1 MKPSPFF
8 TLTNSRWKKMNNQI
22 ETIGLI
28 VVLLTN
34 FIQLVQQYKMMVM
47 VDAEKRDFMSKIRQ
61 VIDIL
66 STMTKE

>member
-1 MKPSPFF
+1 
-8 TLTNSRWKKMNNQI
+8 MNNQI

>member
-1 MKPSPFF
+1 
-8 TLTNSRWKKMNNQI
+8 MNNNI
-22 ETIGLI
+22 ETIGVI
-28 VVLLTN
+28 VVLATN
-34 FIQLVQQYKMMVM
+34 IIQLIQQYKMMAM